1 MHAYHLRFMLQCE
14 TPPLSLYVEHK
25 DRQIPIATMIFK
37 TFGGEN
43 NERERERERERR
55 TCQRKFEGARQNSG
69 QKSVTRNHEALLCLF
84 SLFSASSSSLVH
96 QIYTPQTPSNS
107 PSLTQSLTHHVR
119 NPTTNIKLFIFNQ

>member
-1 MHAYHLRFMLQCE
+1 
-14 TPPLSLYVEHK
+14 
-25 DRQIPIATMIFK
+25 MIFK

-69 QKSVTRNHEALLCLF
+69 QKSVARNHEALLCLF

-107 PSLTQSLTHHVR
+107 PSLTQ
-119 NPTTNIKLFIFNQ
+119 